1 MVVGNRPETCFLCP
15 VSGVSKHMLTLREWS
30 LGFLEPCQSCWFSNH
45 LKGLTFLVLNPRD
58 REPSNWFQLVIPRE
72 GPLSLCALSSSAP
85 SLRRGR
91 QLPLGLCA
99 LPSLRPLS
107 EGAGS
112 CTDSLPFPC
121 SSVSRASFFHL
132 WLWKSLNASLQF
144 VFSENCSTR
153 RYIFDV
159 LVEGSELCI
168 LLLCRLDPPLKFLVK

>member
-1 MVVGNRPETCFLCP
+1 MPQDEPKPEWPLNSSKVCAGVVVGNRPETCFLCP

-58 REPSNWFQLVIPRE
+58 REPSNWFQLVIPQE
-72 GPLSLCALSSSAP
+72 G
-85 SLRRGR
+85 
-91 QLPLGLCA
+91 PLGLCA

-112 CTDSLPFPC
+112 CTDLLPFPC

-168 LLLCRLDPPLKFLVK
+168 LLLCRLDPTPQVFG